1 MAFKIRKA
9 GHKYVERG
17 HPVRV
22 AHTNYKTAAIGTTR
36 DKRIHFTI
44 TMEWERREKRS
55 NTNKKQKGDKRIESI
70 FRVACI
76 NTTISQQQK
85 PLSQK
90 TFHKL
95 YTHWKSHTIDK
106 CNRYTRRIEFISTPK
121 VLVSFNIKR
130 SFQLRV

>member
-9 GHKYVERG
+9 GHKYVAKG

-22 AHTNYKTAAIGTTR
+22 AHTNYKTATIATTR

-44 TMEWERREKRS
+44 TMEYERRERRP
-55 NTNKKQKGDKRIESI
+55 NTNKKQKGDRRIESI

-90 TFHKL
+90 AFRKL
-95 YTHWKSHTIDK
+95 YIHWKSHTIDK
-106 CNRYTRRIEFISTPK
+106 WSRHTRQYSVYTHP
-121 VLVSFNIKR
+121 
-130 SFQLRV
+130 